1 MASIILIACLAILGL
16 IIAIALFLAG
26 GYLWWRHKRSQLQFI
41 EPNEDEESSSY
52 SLRAAQDILESG
64 NPPSKPQVPVAQAIT
79 NPLQNNINRKLNGFL
94 NLRTPLIGSGP
105 AATPAKSNTSTGA
118 TANDG
123 TSKDGAVCILY

>member
-1 MASIILIACLAILGL
+1 MYMASIILIACLAILGL

-41 EPNEDEESSSY
+41 EPNEDEESSNY

-94 NLRTPLIGSGP
+94 NLRTPLIGWVQIYKNIPDSG
-105 AATPAKSNTSTGA
+105 
-118 TANDG
+118 
-123 TSKDGAVCILY
+123 